1 MSHVVAARAIGLPPR
16 CAYTVRFH
24 EQKDTGTRMKHLLNV
39 LAHGSLAVALT
50 LAFGLG
56 VAFHGSLVEL
66 LGLAL
71 LMGTATL
78 LPGVAFLIFTRM
90 TFKLMSAGRFA
101 EIATFGLI
109 GAVVFKLAALAGWLS
124 LTTIALA
131 PGFATVLLV
140 VPLAFITGNLKS
152 FSRRSWLPQRMPPMP
167 PKQ

>member
-1 MSHVVAARAIGLPPR
+1 
-16 CAYTVRFH
+16 
-24 EQKDTGTRMKHLLNV
+24 MKHLLNV
-39 LAHGSLAVALT
+39 LVHGSVAVALT

-56 VAFHGSLVEL
+56 VAFHGSLIAL

-101 EIATFGLI
+101 EIATFGLT
-109 GAVVFKLAALAGWLS
+109 GAVVFKLAALLGWLS
-124 LTTIALA
+124 LTTVALA

-140 VPLAFITGNLKS
+140 VPLALITGNLKS
-152 FSRRSWLPQRMPPMP
+152 FSRRSWLPQRMPSMP